1 MNVRGFKKFWV
12 FSVGFHHLRLFEIIF
27 RRYFSL
33 LYHVSVVWKYFF
45 AMREESG
52 MGFFRRFGV
61 ARKMIYNERNETGV
75 SLDDMMGIGFCPVSG
90 FPS

>member
-27 RRYFSL
+27 RRYFSS
-33 LYHVSVVWKYFF
+33 LYHVSAVWKYFF

-52 MGFFRRFGV
+52 IFFRCFGV

-75 SLDDMMGIGFCPVSG
+75 SLDDMTGIAFCPVSG
-90 FPS
+90 FLS